1 MAIEHGLPEVGSPS
15 TEDSDPGTAHLYGVI
30 WNLSADAVLQR
41 SHAFNRVW
49 YAPTATPDDDQ
60 LGWAVWDDTAGA
72 LVASVTLDP
81 SSGSLVHGWNP
92 VGDLGA
98 DVPLA
103 AGPYVVFGRW
113 VGKSPYDLS
122 FGYPADG
129 SGGPAP
135 DGHIS
140 LTNGTFGFGALG
152 DPRGGGG
159 GNFDL
164 RAWADAALSF
174 GGTPV
179 QASGAASFSVD
190 LAGSGTVVRE
200 AAGALAVSASLAGAA
215 SVVREGAGVLPVSVS
230 LAGAAT
236 RVREAAGALGFTVTA
251 AGVPRV
257 VRAGSGALVVT
268 VGLTGTPSGRR
279 VRPGAIVVGD
289 ASPAGI
295 VVGSTG
301 PGIVPG

>member
-1 MAIEHGLPEVGSPS
+1 VAIEHGLPDAGSPS

-30 WNLSADAVLQR
+30 WSLSADAVLQR
-41 SHAFNRVW
+41 SNAFNRVW
-49 YAPTATPDDDQ
+49 YAPTATPASDQ
-60 LGWAVWDDTAGA
+60 LGWGVWDDTAGT

-81 SSGSLVHGWNP
+81 SGGSLVHGWNP

-98 DVPLA
+98 DIPLA

-113 VGKSPYDLS
+113 VGKSPFDLS
-122 FGYPADG
+122 FAYPADG

-152 DPRGGGG
+152 NPRGGGG

-174 GGTPV
+174 GGVPV
-179 QASGAASFSVD
+179 QGSGALSFSID
-190 LAGSGTVVRE
+190 LAGTGTVVRTG
-200 AAGALAVSASLAGAA
+200 AGA
-215 SVVREGAGVLPVSVS
+215 LPVSVD

-236 RVREAAGALGFTVTA
+236 RVTRAAGALGFSVA
-251 AGVPRV
+251 ATGTPRV
-257 VRAGSGALVVT
+257 VRTGSGALVVT

-289 ASPAGI
+289 ATPAGI
-295 VVGSTG
+295 VVGSAG